1 MADSRYGHKDDHIV
15 AVRARLLGPAKV
27 VAGQFPDR
35 PLKNYCP
42 DQFGTSAASLYPLV
56 QICSWAPTWPRLGAE
71 DGLLAGAVRPDRQ
84 LASAQMWRRQPRRA
98 DYQALRYPAR
108 QPARPPAASLAP
120 ADDHAAR
127 APDARLTH
135 ARQAI
140 RIAFVCECAGFRW
153 RCRHQHL

>member
-35 PLKNYCP
+35 PLKN
-42 DQFGTSAASLYPLV
+42 
-56 QICSWAPTWPRLGAE
+56 SWAPTWPRLGAE